1 MILSRLT
8 RAIREQNWFAVV
20 LEFVIVVSGVFLAFQ
35 VSTWSAQADQRA
47 YVRDVL
53 GRLHGELS
61 AVAEVRAR
69 LLEPRADRLAH
80 LLEARPVIMQAG
92 GPDILSDA
100 DCFSIAV
107 SHYGI
112 GNSPDAFPSL
122 DELVSSGAV
131 EAIRSEA
138 LRHAAMQ
145 LHSKRTAVRTR
156 SSTDAGRIVNL
167 PQMYPDAVQ
176 ATLFADPQDEED
188 GYSRGAACDLAAMR
202 SDTSFQAALI
212 ENTEILWTHVDFTY
226 GFLDD
231 AIESLR
237 LAIEAEL
244 DLPQSS
250 APRDESAP

>member
-1 MILSRLT
+1 MILARLSR
-8 RAIREQNWFAVV
+8 AVREQNWFAVA
-20 LEFVIVVSGVFLAFQ
+20 LEFVIVVSGVLLAFQ

-53 GRLHGELS
+53 SRLHGELS
-61 AVAEVRAR
+61 SLAEVRAGT
-69 LLEPRADRLAH
+69 LQPRANRLAR
-80 LLEARPVIMQAG
+80 LLEARPVIMGAG
-92 GPDILSDA
+92 GA
-100 DCFSIAV
+100 DTLTDTQCFFIAV
-107 SHYGI
+107 SHYGV
-112 GNSPDAFPSL
+112 GNAPDAFPSL
-122 DELVSSGAV
+122 DELISSGAL

-145 LHSKRTAVRTR
+145 LFSKRSAVRAQ
-156 SSTDAGRIVNL
+156 SGMDASRVVNL
-167 PQMYPDAVQ
+167 PQMYPAAVQ
-176 ATLFADPQDEED
+176 ATLFADPEDEDD
-188 GYSRGAACDLAAMR
+188 GYSRGAACDLAVMR

-244 DLPQSS
+244 NLPRSS
-250 APRDESAP
+250 APGDETAP